1 MRKLFLGL
9 ILTLTSLT
17 VYCQDNTQ
25 NDTSVNLIV
34 NGKNAYYQK
43 TVKVD
48 SNIMESMI
56 YLRSLEFMAAKNFQQ
71 TYGYEQEGKLI
82 CTTSQDLNT
91 NNIYIGDDGDDVD
104 QYTVQFA
111 ITIDMK
117 NKKYRY
123 TINNV
128 VFFRP
133 TESGNR
139 RLTLYDMNVKATNTQ
154 SKRVAKDAK
163 KVIDSFEKYLSGLTS
178 ELYLAIEHKSP
189 VDSTKF

>member
-1 MRKLFLGL
+1 MRTFFLGL

-17 VYCQDNTQ
+17 AYCQDNTST
-25 NDTSVNLIV
+25 DTTVNIIV

-91 NNIYIGDDGDDVD
+91 NNIYIGDYGDDVD

-111 ITIDMK
+111 IIIDMK

-133 TESGNR
+133 TETGNR
-139 RLTLYDMNVKATNTQ
+139 RLTLYNMYVKATNTK
-154 SKRVAKDAK
+154 SKSVAKDAK
-163 KVIDSFEKYLSGLTS
+163 KVIESFEKYLGGLTS
-178 ELYLAIEHKSP
+178 ELYTAIEHQSP

>member
-1 MRKLFLGL
+1 VRTLFLGL
-9 ILTLTSLT
+9 ILTITSLT
-17 VYCQDNTQ
+17 AYCQDNPQT
-25 NDTSVNLIV
+25 DTTVNIIV

-43 TVKVD
+43 AVKVD

-91 NNIYIGDDGDDVD
+91 NNIYIGDDSDEVD

-111 ITIDMK
+111 ITLDMK

-123 TINNV
+123 TIHNV

-133 TESGNR
+133 AETGNR
-139 RLTLYDMNVKATNTQ
+139 RLTLYDMYIKATNTQ

-163 KVIDSFEKYLSGLTS
+163 KVIDSFEKYLNSLTN